1 IEELQ
6 TGRDGWRLR
15 GHRSSGAVRAHMKR
29 ASCRLQVRGTDGGG
43 ALRPKTRPAE
53 RQLKA
58 DLILLP
64 EQK

>member
-1 IEELQ
+1 
-6 TGRDGWRLR
+6 
-15 GHRSSGAVRAHMKR
+15 MKR